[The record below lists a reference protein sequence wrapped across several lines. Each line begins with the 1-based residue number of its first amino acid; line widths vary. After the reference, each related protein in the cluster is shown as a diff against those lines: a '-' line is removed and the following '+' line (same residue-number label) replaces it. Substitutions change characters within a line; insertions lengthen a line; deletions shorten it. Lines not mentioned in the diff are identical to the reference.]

1 MVFGSSTAGGAYHPA
16 LSDYTVFVEKQAQV
30 FLGAPFTVKMAI
42 GEDVGAEELGG
53 ASMHGSVTGLADQ
66 VARDEFEALRM
77 AREWVGGLNDG
88 GGGMGL
94 SSSTG
99 LLGQSQVLE
108 PRYPIEDIF
117 SIVDPDIRKPFDMKE
132 VLLRIVDDSRLMMF
146 KPEFGPNLITAW
158 ATIHGKSLSICTRVL
173 YSCVDVIPCSML
185 CSLCLVS
192 IPPLPFHP
200 STATP

>member
-1 MVFGSSTAGGAYHPA
+1 M
-16 LSDYTVFVEKQAQV
+16 FVEKQAQV

-42 GEDVGAEELGG
+42 GEEVGAEELGG
-53 ASMHGSVTGLADQ
+53 AEMHGSVTGLADQ

-77 AREWVGGLNDG
+77 AREWVGGLG
-88 GGGMGL
+88 GGENNAMG
-94 SSSTG
+94 G
-99 LLGQSQVLE
+99 LIGSLGQSLVLK

-158 ATIHGKSLSICTRVL
+158 ATIHGEFSLLCTQEFLFLLIFVPGCVLFSSIL
-173 YSCVDVIPCSML
+173 
-185 CSLCLVS
+185 
-192 IPPLPFHP
+192 F
-200 STATP
+200 